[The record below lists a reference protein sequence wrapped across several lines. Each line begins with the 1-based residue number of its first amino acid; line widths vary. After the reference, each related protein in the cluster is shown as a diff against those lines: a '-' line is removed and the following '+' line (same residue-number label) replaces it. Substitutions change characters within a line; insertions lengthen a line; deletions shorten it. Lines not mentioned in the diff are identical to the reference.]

1 MHRYRCRYLITMT
14 GATPEVITDGVLDV
28 DGDHVVYAGP
38 AVSDPRVE
46 EMEVTE
52 LDGAVMPG
60 FVNAHA
66 HTPMV
71 LLRGAGEGLPTDVWL
86 NTVMWPREARL
97 TADDVTWAMRLGAA
111 ELLAG
116 GVTTTNEMYF
126 YPDEMAAAAVEAGL
140 RAIIGGPLIEAAAI
154 AGSGGPLDEQLDAIT
169 RRRARWAG
177 EPLIEIAVSPHSAY
191 ALSEPTLDTIGAY
204 VAATRAADA
213 QHGRRPMLVHTH
225 LAEQPHEDDAVKQRS
240 GLTAAAYLDA
250 CGLVTDRTIV
260 AHAVWL
266 TPADIELLAAR
277 GTSVAHCPCSN
288 GRHASGI
295 APIAAMDDAG
305 VKVGIGTDGP
315 ASHDRLDVFE
325 ELRSAVRYARL
336 AAGDAGVAAGVV
348 GTALRRATAGSADA
362 IGRDD
367 LGRLAPGAAADF
379 IEVDVDALGFAP
391 VLDPADLVGRIVW
404 AGSPSAVR
412 NVWVGGRQ
420 VVTAG
425 TCTTVDITTATT
437 EVTTRATRLAS

>member
-140 RAIIGGPLIEAAAI
+140 RAIIGGPLIEASRSPVPAAR
-154 AGSGGPLDEQLDAIT
+154 STSSSKRSPGGG
-169 RRRARWAG
+169 RWAG

-191 ALSEPTLDTIGAY
+191 ALSSRRSTPSGRTSRRPAPPTLST
-204 VAATRAADA
+204 
-213 QHGRRPMLVHTH
+213 
-225 LAEQPHEDDAVKQRS
+225 
-240 GLTAAAYLDA
+240 
-250 CGLVTDRTIV
+250 
-260 AHAVWL
+260 
-266 TPADIELLAAR
+266 
-277 GTSVAHCPCSN
+277 
-288 GRHASGI
+288 
-295 APIAAMDDAG
+295 
-305 VKVGIGTDGP
+305 
-315 ASHDRLDVFE
+315 
-325 ELRSAVRYARL
+325 
-336 AAGDAGVAAGVV
+336 
-348 GTALRRATAGSADA
+348 
-362 IGRDD
+362 
-367 LGRLAPGAAADF
+367 
-379 IEVDVDALGFAP
+379 
-391 VLDPADLVGRIVW
+391 
-404 AGSPSAVR
+404 
-412 NVWVGGRQ
+412 VGGRCW
-420 VVTAG
+420 
-425 TCTTVDITTATT
+425 CTPTSPNSRTRTTP
-437 EVTTRATRLAS
+437 

>member
-1 MHRYRCRYLITMT
+1 
-14 GATPEVITDGVLDV
+14 
-28 DGDHVVYAGP
+28 
-38 AVSDPRVE
+38 
-46 EMEVTE
+46 
-52 LDGAVMPG
+52 
-60 FVNAHA
+60 
-66 HTPMV
+66 
-71 LLRGAGEGLPTDVWL
+71 
-86 NTVMWPREARL
+86 
-97 TADDVTWAMRLGAA
+97 
-111 ELLAG
+111 
-116 GVTTTNEMYF
+116 
-126 YPDEMAAAAVEAGL
+126 
-140 RAIIGGPLIEAAAI
+140 
-154 AGSGGPLDEQLDAIT
+154 
-169 RRRARWAG
+169 
-177 EPLIEIAVSPHSAY
+177 
-191 ALSEPTLDTIGAY
+191 
-204 VAATRAADA
+204 
-213 QHGRRPMLVHTH
+213 MLVHTH

-288 GRHASGI
+288 GRHANGI

-325 ELRSAVRYARL
+325 ELRSAVRYAVSLPATPGSQQAWSAPRS
-336 AAGDAGVAAGVV
+336 G
-348 GTALRRATAGSADA
+348 ATAGSADA

-379 IEVDVDALGFAP
+379 IEVDVGARLRP

-437 EVTTRATRLAS
+437 EVTLRHPPGELSPAKWGDLRTRCAERSTSVATPGARH